1 MSDADAVTEATLLQA
16 PAWEKDEPTAQADE
30 AAVVRPRGGPR
41 TLLHGRGLVGVVL
54 VVVVIVVGALAPL
67 IAPYGPK
74 DQIRHAQLLGPSLQH
89 LFGTDEVDRDVLS
102 RSLYGIRIDLIIIF
116 IAVPVGAFV
125 GSVIGLVASQFSTA
139 DVVAQRLFDVLL
151 AFPAL
156 IFAIGLAAV
165 TGPGALPVALVVI
178 AVELPLYGRLTR
190 TSALKVRELPFVEAA
205 EVVGGSRLWSLRYH
219 IIPNIGET
227 IVVQLALS
235 MSGAVFIES
244 AMNFIGIGVRPPNP
258 SLGSILADSIDYLSS
273 NVMYAIGP
281 LVFITGLVLGFL
293 LIAQSLAAARRSGS

>member
-1 MSDADAVTEATLLQA
+1 VSDAEVVTEAALFQA
-16 PAWEKDEPTAQADE
+16 PAWEEVDAQVRAD
-30 AAVVRPRGGPR
+30 APAVGHPRA
-41 TLLHGRGLVGVVL
+41 LLRGRGRVGLVL
-54 VVVVIVVGALAPL
+54 VAIVILVGALAPL
-67 IAPYGPK
+67 LAPYGPK
-74 DQIRHAQLLGPSLQH
+74 EQIRHAQLLGPSLQH
-89 LFGTDEVDRDVLS
+89 LFGTDEVDRDVFS
-102 RSLYGIRIDLIIIF
+102 RTLYGIRIDLIVIF
-116 IAVPVGAFV
+116 VAVPVGAFA
-125 GSVIGLVASQFSTA
+125 GSLIGLVASQFTAA
-139 DVVAQRLFDVLL
+139 DVLAQRLFDVLL

-165 TGPGALPVALVVI
+165 TGPGVLPVALVVI
-178 AVELPLYGRLTR
+178 AVELPLYGRLMR

-205 EVVGGSRLWSLRYH
+205 EVVGGSRLWTLRYH
-219 IIPNIGET
+219 VIPNIAET

-281 LVFITGLVLGFL
+281 LVFITVLVLGFL
-293 LIAQSLAAARRSGS
+293 LIAQALAAARRSAS